1 MSGQEVRTSASLASI
16 FALRMLGLFLI
27 LPVFAVHART
37 IPGGDSPALV
47 GLALGIYGLTQGV
60 LQIPFGAA
68 SDRWGRKPV
77 IVAGLVLF
85 ALGSFIAAAADD
97 IFWTIIG
104 RAVQGAGAI
113 SAAVTG
119 FRGRALLSSASS
131 GVNNS

>member
-27 LPVFAVHART
+27 LPVFSVHART

-47 GLALGIYGLTQGV
+47 GLALGIYGLTQGL

-85 ALGSFIAAAADD
+85 AARQLHRRVAPTTSS
-97 IFWTIIG
+97 G
-104 RAVQGAGAI
+104 R
-113 SAAVTG
+113 
-119 FRGRALLSSASS
+119 SSAGRCRARARSRPR
-131 GVNNS
+131 